1 MLREWLVLRHLSDRR
16 SMIPRLVELK
26 FWRAQLHIEYIP
38 GERLLEWVLK
48 RYSPPDTDI
57 GNFQNVHG
65 LTTDPIISDAFARF
79 RRCDSCEANSL
90 RLAVRESY
98 AALHALGW
106 IHGSADPRNMIVNDG
121 RVFIIDFDHARP
133 CRDPR
138 SLEWPNLREWYG
150 L

>member
-1 MLREWLVLRHLSDRR
+1 
-16 SMIPRLVELK
+16 MIPRLVELK